1 MKAAR
6 FALALVVIALLVS
19 MQAARA
25 AESTLVV
32 LIPSDVANLDPA
44 FCMDNVEWRQTYVAY
59 DRLVQYDGKSTTV
72 KPMLAGSWDI
82 SPDGK
87 VYTFRLRRDVKFWD
101 GTPLDASAVKF
112 SFDRVIKMGKGPSE
126 AFAAL
131 AEVKALDAYTVQMVL
146 NYPFA
151 PFLSC
156 LATNGGGIV
165 NPKAIQYEKN
175 ADLAHDYLS
184 THLMGSGPYK
194 LKDWARDQHIILE
207 ASPDYWGG
215 KPKIG
220 TVVMKIVPEPAA
232 QRMML
237 LRGEA
242 HIAEGILI
250 DQMDKIRSEKGV
262 TVVEEP
268 SQYCCYVYINTQ
280 HKLLDNP
287 KVRQALAYAVDYQGI
302 IKSVLQNYG
311 TQMRGPIP
319 AGMWGHGE
327 AVFQY
332 HRDVAKA
339 RQLLA
344 EAGVKNLKVRI
355 LYSDRV
361 PTWAQEVMILQA
373 NFQDIGVKLEPEMYA
388 YATMRDKIDR
398 GDFDL
403 CMGVWM
409 PDYADP
415 YMFMTYWFDSRNFG
429 LAGNRAFYSNPKVD
443 VLLRRA
449 EASTSQL
456 EREKLYLEAQDIIM
470 EDCPYI
476 FLYQKNYLLPMRSN
490 VKGFVYN
497 SMLTNIYNLQDMWID

>member
-1 MKAAR
+1 MRIAR
-6 FALALVVIALLVS
+6 SVLVLLVVALLVPL
-19 MQAARA
+19 QAGRA
-25 AESTLVV
+25 AETTLVI

-59 DRLVQYDGKSTTV
+59 DRLVQYDGKSTKV
-72 KPMLAGSWDI
+72 KPMLAESWDI

-101 GTPLDASAVKF
+101 GTPMDANAVKF
-112 SFDRVIKMGKGPSE
+112 SFDRVQKMGKGPSE
-126 AFAAL
+126 AFTVL
-131 AEVKALDAYTVQMVL
+131 SEVKVIDAHTVQMVL
-146 NYPFA
+146 RHPFA

-165 NPKAIQYEKN
+165 NPKVMREEKN
-175 ADLAHDYLS
+175 GDLAHEYLS

-194 LKDWARDQHIILE
+194 LKEWVRDQHIILE
-207 ASPDYWGG
+207 ANPDYWGG
-215 KPKIG
+215 KPKIS
-220 TVVMKIVPEPAA
+220 TVVMKIVPEPGA

-242 HIAEGILI
+242 HIAEGLLI
-250 DQMDKIRSEKGV
+250 EQIQKLRGEKGIV
-262 TVVEEP
+262 IVEDP

-280 HKLLDNP
+280 RKPLDNP

-302 IKSVLQNYG
+302 IKSILQGCG

-319 AGMWGHGE
+319 AGMWGHSE
-327 AVFQY
+327 SVFQY
-332 HRDVAKA
+332 QRDVAKA
-339 RQLLA
+339 KQLLA
-344 EAGVKNLKVRI
+344 EAAVKNLKLKI

-373 NFQDIGVKLEPEMYA
+373 NFRDIGVKLEPEMYA

-443 VLLRRA
+443 ALIRQAAV
-449 EASTSQL
+449 SSSQP
-456 EREKLYLEAQDIIM
+456 EREKLYLDAQNIIVR
-470 EDCPYI
+470 DCPYV

-490 VKGFVYN
+490 VRGFVYN
-497 SMLTNIYNLQDMWID
+497 PMLTNIYNLLDMWVE